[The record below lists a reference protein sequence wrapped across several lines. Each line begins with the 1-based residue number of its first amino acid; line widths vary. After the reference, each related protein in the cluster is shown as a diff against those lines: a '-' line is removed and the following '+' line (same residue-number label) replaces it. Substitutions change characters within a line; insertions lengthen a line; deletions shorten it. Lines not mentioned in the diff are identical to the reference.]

1 MMTDTAA
8 MKIGPT
14 SPVAPALGRHAPHRA
29 SPAGHK
35 SFLEV
40 LGETRGAPVAPRP
53 SPVPPAATAPT
64 LAASPPSSGSPLARS
79 LSRALDGVVAGGAR
93 VDALLDAAARGRTFT
108 ASEMI
113 AMQATVFRYSQT
125 VEVLSRAT
133 DRLVG
138 AIKQTLGTSV

>member
-1 MMTDTAA
+1 

-14 SPVAPALGRHAPHRA
+14 SPAAPALGRHAPHRA

-40 LGETRGAPVAPRP
+40 LGETRAAPVTPRP
-53 SPVPPAATAPT
+53 APAPPAAMPAT
-64 LAASPPSSGSPLARS
+64 SSGAPAGTPAPPSPLAQS

-93 VDALLDAAARGRTFT
+93 VDALLEAAARGKTFT